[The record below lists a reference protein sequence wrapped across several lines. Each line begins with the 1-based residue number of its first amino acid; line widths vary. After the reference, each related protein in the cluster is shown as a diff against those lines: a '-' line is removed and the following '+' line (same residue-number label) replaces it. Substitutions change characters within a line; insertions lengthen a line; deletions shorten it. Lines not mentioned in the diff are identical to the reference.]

1 MFIVPLLLLL
11 TFTIALINKISL
23 FECFADGVRA
33 SIKLMLDLIPYLI
46 AIFMVLELFRVSGL
60 SQLLADF
67 LSPAFRL
74 IGIPKELTELIIL
87 RPLSG
92 SGALAVLEDIYQ
104 THGVDSY
111 IANCASV
118 IMGCSDTILYISAV
132 YFSTSKNKKT
142 GLAIP
147 ISIFASIVG
156 ASFTC
161 FLMQFFS

>member
-1 MFIVPLLLLL
+1 MLIVPILLIL
-11 TFTIALINKISL
+11 TFFIAIINKVSV
-23 FECFADGVRA
+23 FESFADGVRA
-33 SIKLMLDLIPYLI
+33 SLKLMMDLIPYLV

-60 SQLLADF
+60 AALLSDF
-67 LSPAFRL
+67 LAPFFKL
-74 IGIPKELTELIIL
+74 IGIPKELAELIIL

-92 SGALAVLEDIYQ
+92 SGALAVLEDIYA

-111 IANCASV
+111 IANSASV

-161 FLMQFFS
+161 LLMKFF